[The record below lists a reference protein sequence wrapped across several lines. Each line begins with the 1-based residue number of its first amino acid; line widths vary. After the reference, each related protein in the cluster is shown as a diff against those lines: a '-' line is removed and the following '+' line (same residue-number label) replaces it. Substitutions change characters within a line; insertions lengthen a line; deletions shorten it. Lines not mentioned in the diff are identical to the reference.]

1 MLYHIAI
8 QLKVNSHLGN
18 INVLPHVFY
27 HFLLSTSTHMFSI
40 TEEAPYVLSYF
51 IITPHSKDH

>member
-8 QLKVNSHLGN
+8 QLKVNSNLGN
-18 INVLPHVFY
+18 INVLPHVFC

-40 TEEAPYVLSYF
+40 IEEAPSVLSYF
-51 IITPHSKDH
+51 IIKPHSKDH